1 MSNREE
7 PGDLS
12 AAEGIAI
19 LVGGLLAVAVVLG
32 GLLWVCIAGIVPA
45 WAALLLG
52 VAGGLVAAAVITGA
66 RR

>member
-1 MSNREE
+1 MSNHEE

-12 AAEGIAI
+12 AAEGIA
-19 LVGGLLAVAVVLG
+19 VLLALTGATIIVFG
-32 GLLWVCIAGIVPA
+32 GLLWLCVAGVMPA